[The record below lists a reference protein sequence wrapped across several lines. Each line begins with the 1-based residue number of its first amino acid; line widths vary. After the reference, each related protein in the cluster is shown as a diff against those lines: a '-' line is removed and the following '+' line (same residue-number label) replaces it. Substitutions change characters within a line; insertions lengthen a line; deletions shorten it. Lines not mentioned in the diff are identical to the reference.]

1 MREGSQ
7 VRVYL
12 CSFRIS
18 ATSSAAR
25 SSARSSARTTQHQ
38 MQRGL
43 LLDVVVAQCAAVLQ
57 LLARE
62 DQALLVRGDALLVLD
77 LLLHVLRNERNQR
90 QNFQT
95 KRYAQRRKAT
105 AATPPTQQSQSTK

>member
-1 MREGSQ
+1 M
-7 VRVYL
+7 YL
-12 CSFRIS
+12 RSFRIS
-18 ATSSAAR
+18 AASSAAR
-25 SSARSSARTTQHQ
+25 SSARLGSSARTTQHQ

-77 LLLHVLRNERNQR
+77 LLLYVLTRSKM
-90 QNFQT
+90 FKT

>member
-1 MREGSQ
+1 M
-7 VRVYL
+7 YL
-12 CSFRIS
+12 RSFRIS
-18 ATSSAAR
+18 AASSAAR

-77 LLLHVLRNERNQR
+77 LLLYVLTRSKM
-90 QNFQT
+90 FKT

>member
-1 MREGSQ
+1 M
-7 VRVYL
+7 YL
-12 CSFRIS
+12 RSFRI
-18 ATSSAAR
+18 SAAR

-43 LLDVVVAQCAAVLQ
+43 LLDVVVAQRAAVLQ

-62 DQALLVRGDALLVLD
+62 DEALLVGRRNARLVLD

-105 AATPPTQQSQSTK
+105 AATQPTQQSQSTK